1 MANGRSNSD
10 AVSPETDALVRETVD
25 ASFKVHRSL
34 GPGLLESVYEAC
46 LCRELSLRGV
56 TFSRQ
61 RPVRIEYEGVSLD
74 EGLRIDLLIDNAVL
88 VELKAVERLMPLHE
102 AQIMTYLRLSRIRV
116 GLLINF
122 NVRLFKH
129 GIRRFVL

>member
-1 MANGRSNSD
+1 
-10 AVSPETDALVRETVD
+10 VREVVD
-25 ASFKVHRSL
+25 ASFKVHRTL

-46 LCRELSLRGV
+46 LCRELSLRGIG
-56 TFSRQ
+56 FSRQ
-61 RPVRIEYEGVSLD
+61 KPVRIEYEGVVLD
-74 EGLRIDLLIDNAVL
+74 EGLRIDLLVGEAVL
-88 VELKAVERLMPLHE
+88 VELKAVERLLSLHE
-102 AQIMTYLRLSRIRV
+102 AQLMSYLRLSHIRV

>member
-1 MANGRSNSD
+1 M
-10 AVSPETDALVRETVD
+10 REVVD
-25 ASFKVHRSL
+25 ASFKVHRTL

-46 LCRELSLRGV
+46 LCRELSLRRIG
-56 TFSRQ
+56 FSRQ
-61 RPVRIEYEGVSLD
+61 QPVRIEYEGVVLD
-74 EGLRIDLLIDNAVL
+74 EGLRIDLLVGEAVL
-88 VELKAVERLMPLHE
+88 VELKAVERLLSLHE
-102 AQIMTYLRLSRIRV
+102 AQLMSYLRLSHVRV